1 MKHGDFYLPCFHNII
16 KKTNKYMAN
25 TCKYLKMQKFV
36 SYNSGATWQP
46 LNEYKKGM
54 LYESDSI
61 DCGAI
66 TTYRW
71 YPSGYTCIGYDK
83 WNQAIRQVS
92 YDNGENW
99 SNVQPEQYTATTLE
113 ETNSF
118 ECGFIPPNTKFA
130 AKYDGG
136 EVYSAECDS
145 STELTSGD
153 TIPSGYDYNAMI
165 FAVIGDC
172 VTSIGDIDVYDVAPF
187 KFCFSLK
194 SVTIPD
200 SVISI
205 GRYAFLH
212 CSSLTSVTIPSS
224 VTIIGDE
231 AFAYCYSLT
240 SIDIPSGVTSIGYDA
255 FGICSGLESI
265 EVDANNTV
273 YDSRNSCNA
282 IIETSTNKLVQGCKN
297 TVIPNTV
304 TSISEYAFNG
314 CSGLTSIAIP
324 NSVTSIGDGAFMDC
338 SSLTSID
345 IPSGVTSIVGH
356 TFDGCHG
363 LTSVTIPNSVTSIGT
378 QAFLHCSSLTSV
390 TIPSSVTSIG
400 LQAFGS
406 CTGLT
411 SINIPSGVTTI
422 NEGAFISCKS
432 LTSITINATTP
443 PTLGN
448 NAFNITNN
456 CPIYVPAASVN
467 AYKAASGW
475 STYSSRIQAIS

>member
-205 GRYAFLH
+205 GRYAFIH

-231 AFAYCYSLT
+231 AFAYCY
-240 SIDIPSGVTSIGYDA
+240 
-255 FGICSGLESI
+255 
-265 EVDANNTV
+265 
-273 YDSRNSCNA
+273 
-282 IIETSTNKLVQGCKN
+282 
-297 TVIPNTV
+297 
-304 TSISEYAFNG
+304 
-314 CSGLTSIAIP
+314 
-324 NSVTSIGDGAFMDC
+324 
-338 SSLTSID
+338 SLTSID